1 MWMLLME
8 HTIPIKED
16 TMYNKDEDELEK
28 LNELGLLLSLGAKIK
43 ENLGTEAE
51 DYEYFAEFTLDVKRV
66 LDEFDESLYFETDT
80 YSVYDLYTKSEYL
93 QIAIRM
99 VYANVHLSEIIDK
112 QFRLDEKQIIEN
124 DILKL
129 MNKEVV

>member
-1 MWMLLME
+1 ME
-8 HTIPIKED
+8 HTTPIKED
-16 TMYNKDEDELEK
+16 TMHNKDKDE
-28 LNELGLLLSLGAKIK
+28 LNELGLLLSLGAEIK
-43 ENLGTEAE
+43 ERLGGESE
-51 DYEYFAEFTLDVKRV
+51 DYEYLAEFTLDVKRV
-66 LDEFDESLYFETDT
+66 LDEFDMSLYFETDK

-93 QIAIRM
+93 EIAIRM

-112 QFRLDEKQIIEN
+112 QFKLDEKQIIEK

>member
-1 MWMLLME
+1 MLPME

-66 LDEFDESLYFETDT
+66 LDEFDMSLYFETDK
-80 YSVYDLYTKSEYL
+80 YSLYDLYTKSEYL
-93 QIAIRM
+93 EIAIRM

-112 QFRLDEKQIIEN
+112 QFKLDEKQIIEK

-129 MNKEVV
+129 MNKEVI

>member
-1 MWMLLME
+1 MSMLPME

-66 LDEFDESLYFETDT
+66 LDEFDMSL
-80 YSVYDLYTKSEYL
+80 
-93 QIAIRM
+93 
-99 VYANVHLSEIIDK
+99 
-112 QFRLDEKQIIEN
+112 
-124 DILKL
+124 
-129 MNKEVV
+129 

>member
-1 MWMLLME
+1 MD
-8 HTIPIKED
+8 IKNIE
-16 TMYNKDEDELEK
+16 EL
-28 LNELGLLLSLGAKIK
+28 NQLGLLLSLGSKIK
-43 ENLGTEAE
+43 EHLGAEAE

-66 LDEFDESLYFETDT
+66 LDEFDMSLYFETDK

-93 QIAIRM
+93 DLAIRM
-99 VYANVHLSEIIDK
+99 VYADVHLSKIIDK
-112 QFRLDEKQIIEN
+112 QFKLDEKQMIEK

>member
-1 MWMLLME
+1 MSMLPME
-8 HTIPIKED
+8 HAIPIKED

-43 ENLGTEAE
+43 EHLGAEAE

-66 LDEFDESLYFETDT
+66 LDEFDMSLYFETDK
-80 YSVYDLYTKSEYL
+80 YDVYDLYTKSEYL
-93 QIAIRM
+93 EIAIRM
-99 VYANVHLSEIIDK
+99 VYANVHLSEIINK
-112 QFRLDEKQIIEN
+112 QIKLDEKQIIEK

-129 MNKEVV
+129 MNKEVI